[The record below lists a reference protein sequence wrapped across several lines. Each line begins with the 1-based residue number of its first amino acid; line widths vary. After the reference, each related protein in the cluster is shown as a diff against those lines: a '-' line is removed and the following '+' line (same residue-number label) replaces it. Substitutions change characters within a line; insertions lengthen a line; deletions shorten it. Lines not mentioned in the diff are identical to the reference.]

1 MLALARYIDRGPI
14 QAILVTATLGL
25 FSLVPIFGFLSVF
38 SGASV
43 ALVTLRHGPQQGLK
57 IVAGA
62 TIIVMLLMTLLQG
75 GTMLAWIMASL
86 LWIPVWAVS
95 IVLRNTVSWS
105 LTLMSTAVLS
115 LLALLTAYIA
125 LGDPVEFWRSTLVSL
140 FDLMASQSGGTN
152 QIDLQ
157 EQLPAI
163 AEWLTGFLVAALA
176 LGIVSSIMVARWWQ
190 SVLYHPGGFQKEFH
204 ALALPRQSSI
214 AVLFVLM
221 IATVGPGVLG
231 ALASDFL
238 MTVMIIYAVVGLGFV
253 HYFVKATNKHVG
265 WLVAL
270 YVLLFVALP
279 HAVATLAAVG
289 FSDSWA
295 NFRERLPG
303 YSNKEQSDDRENDQ
317 K

>member
-25 FSLVPIFGFLSVF
+25 LSLVPIFGFLSVF

-43 ALVTLRHGPQQGLK
+43 ALVTLRHGPKQGVK

-62 TIIVMLLMTLLQG
+62 TITVMLFMMVLQG

-86 LWIPVWAVS
+86 LWLPVWAVS

-105 LTLMSTAVLS
+105 VTLMSTAVLG
-115 LLALLTAYIA
+115 LLALLSAYVV
-125 LGDPVEFWRSTLVSL
+125 LGDPIEFWRSALASL
-140 FDLMASQSGGTN
+140 FDLMASQSGGSN
-152 QIDLQ
+152 QMGLQ

-163 AEWLTGFLVAALA
+163 AEWLTGFLVAALV
-176 LGIVSSIMVARWWQ
+176 LGILASIMVARWWQ

-214 AVLFVLM
+214 AVLVVLM
-221 IATVGPGVLG
+221 IATVGPGVFG

-253 HYFVKATNKHVG
+253 HCFVRATNRHTG

-303 YSNKEQSDDRENDQ
+303 YSKKEQPVEREDDQ